1 MSRPPQPAPSQ
12 GARIAGALLTLLI
25 AGSLAF
31 GLASLAQKPS
41 NELASD
47 FACFWAGAK
56 TVLHD
61 PRRLYDFAYVTQVQ
75 GWPFGPEKLR
85 PFIYPPS
92 SLPLFVP
99 FALAPYWVDYGLW
112 VLLTGA
118 LFLWAGLKAGAPWW
132 FVLFPPVVFAVYCG
146 QTTLLIGGLAIAGLA
161 LERTRPVVAGLLFG
175 VAAAVKPQ
183 LVLLVPVALIA
194 EGRWRTLAAAGAA
207 AGGLGAV
214 SMTVWG
220 LAPWLEWLSALQRFR
235 GVIFNDVHMVRAA
248 VTPYAALQLLGL
260 NGAWA
265 LLLAPLA
272 PVAVWLVFRRT
283 PDIAARSLAL
293 FAGALLISPYA
304 MNYEVA
310 LLAPAVATY
319 LARIRDR
326 RWPAYALASVLYVTL
341 TIGVVSPLAA
351 VALPA
356 LRHLRLRPDA
366 RGRPAG
372 H

>member
-1 MSRPPQPAPSQ
+1 
-12 GARIAGALLTLLI
+12 
-25 AGSLAF
+25 
-31 GLASLAQKPS
+31 
-41 NELASD
+41 
-47 FACFWAGAK
+47 
-56 TVLHD
+56 
-61 PRRLYDFAYVTQVQ
+61 
-75 GWPFGPEKLR
+75 
-85 PFIYPPS
+85 
-92 SLPLFVP
+92 
-99 FALAPYWVDYGLW
+99 
-112 VLLTGA
+112 
-118 LFLWAGLKAGAPWW
+118 
-132 FVLFPPVVFAVYCG
+132 VVFAVYCG